1 MKEIENG
8 LAAGSGPGTTRS
20 IEYADMLLLRF
31 GEFTLKGKNRS
42 RFEKTVLRHVKEM
55 VRPFPK
61 VSLSKEFGRIYV
73 QLNGEPAEELAG
85 VLRNVFGIASISPV
99 KVSLSDFDD
108 ILSVS
113 RNFLRI
119 AAPPA
124 GTTFKVNVRRVWKGF
139 PYGSIEMNK
148 LISTPLLQSYPG
160 LLVDVKSPQME
171 LKIEIREGHT
181 YIFCENIAGVGGF
194 PLGTN
199 GKAMLLLSGGI
210 DSPVAGWSSMR
221 RGLEVECVHFY
232 SFPYTS
238 ELARQKVVDLTRVLS
253 RYAGVIRL
261 HLVPFTEV
269 QTSFTGIG
277 QDNLIITLMRRAML
291 KIATRLAEREGAL
304 ALVTGES
311 LGQVASQTLSSM
323 NVIGRVTPLPLLRPL
338 VMMDKSEIVELSK
351 TVGTYDLSI
360 LPYEDCCTLFVPKSP
375 TTNPNLRIVDKI
387 EATLPGYSALL
398 DAAVAGTETV
408 TITPYGDEKP
418 SDVVPAQAG
427 LQEEWF

>member
-1 MKEIENG
+1 MRDRET
-8 LAAGSGPGTTRS
+8 AAATSGGSS

-31 GEFTLKGKNRS
+31 GEFILKGKNRT

-55 VRPFPK
+55 VKPYPK
-61 VSLSKEFGRIYV
+61 AVLSKEFGRIYV
-73 QLNGEPAEELAG
+73 TLNGEPARELAEA
-85 VLRNVFGIASISPV
+85 LKNVFGIASISPV
-99 KVSLSDFDD
+99 KVSRSEFED
-108 ILSVS
+108 ILAVS
-113 RNFLRI
+113 RTFLEII
-119 AAPPA
+119 APA
-124 GTTFKVNVRRVWKGF
+124 QGTTFKVSARRVWKDF
-139 PYGSIEMNK
+139 PHGSIEMNK
-148 LISTPLLQSYPG
+148 LIATPLLQGYPG
-160 LLVDVKSPQME
+160 LLVDVKSPELE
-171 LKIEIREGHT
+171 LKLEIREGHT
-181 YIFCENIAGVGGF
+181 FIFCEQIAGVGGF

-232 SFPYTS
+232 SYPYTS
-238 ELARQKVVDLTRVLS
+238 ELARQKVVDLARILS
-253 RYAGVIRL
+253 RYAGVIKL

-291 KIATRLAEREGAL
+291 RITTQLAEREGAL
-304 ALVTGES
+304 AVVTGDS

-323 NVIGRVTPLPLLRPL
+323 NAIGRATVLPLLRPL

-351 TVGTYDLSI
+351 TIGTYNLSI

-375 TTNPNLRIVDKI
+375 TTNPNLRIVEKI
-387 EATLPGYSALL
+387 EATLPGYSARL
-398 DAAVAGTETV
+398 DAAVAGTETLS
-408 TITPYGDEKP
+408 ITPYGDEKP
-418 SDVVPAQAG
+418 SDVVTVQAG

>member
-1 MKEIENG
+1 MTTIDIGTGVE
-8 LAAGSGPGTTRS
+8 AAGKRTG

-31 GEFTLKGKNRS
+31 GEFILKGKNRS

-55 VRPFPK
+55 VKPYPG
-61 VSLSKEFGRIYV
+61 VVLSKEFGRIYV
-73 QLNGEPAEELAG
+73 QLNGEPAGELAQA
-85 VLRNVFGIASISPV
+85 LKNVFGIASISPV
-99 KVSLSDFDD
+99 KVSRSEFED
-108 ILSVS
+108 ILAVS
-113 RNFLRI
+113 RTFLNII
-119 AAPPA
+119 APAA
-124 GTTFKVNVRRVWKGF
+124 GTSFKVSACWVWKEF
-139 PYGSIEMNK
+139 PHGSIEMNK
-148 LISTPLLQSYPG
+148 LIATPLLQGYPG
-160 LLVDVKSPQME
+160 LLVDVKSPQLE
-171 LKIEIREGHT
+171 LKIEIREEHT
-181 YIFCENIAGVGGF
+181 FIFCENIAGVGGF

-210 DSPVAGWSSMR
+210 DSPVAAWSSMR
-221 RGLEVECVHFY
+221 RGLEVECIHFY
-232 SFPYTS
+232 SYPYTS

-291 KIATRLAEREGAL
+291 RIATALAEREGAL
-304 ALVTGES
+304 ALVTGDS
-311 LGQVASQTLSSM
+311 LGQVASQTLPSM
-323 NVIGRVTPLPLLRPL
+323 NVIGRATDLPLLRPL
-338 VMMDKSEIVELSK
+338 VMMDKSEIVELSQNI
-351 TVGTYDLSI
+351 GTYDLSI

-387 EATLPGYSALL
+387 EATLPGYQSLL

-408 TITPYGDEKP
+408 SITPYGDEKP

-427 LQEEWF
+427 IQEEWF